1 MSYKLNKTD
10 GSLLVDLIDGQIDS
24 ETTDLTLVGRNY
36 SGFGE
41 FLNENY
47 IKLLEN
53 FSNSSAPGNPLE
65 GQIWYDTSTN
75 RLKVYNGETFN
86 IAGGPIVSP
95 TQPQMVAGDQWINN
109 STKQIFFN
117 DGNDTY
123 LTGPLYTAQQ
133 GKSGFEVLSILDTQS
148 RNRTVVGLY
157 IGGSIVGLY
166 SNLEFTPALGEGIAG
181 FDSVIKK
188 GFNIVD
194 ETGFAYGGKADYA
207 TALIADNGD
216 FKNVSQFLAADSDS
230 TTVGALTISNNNGLT
245 IGIAQNNIQRIVG
258 TSFVTENGL
267 LDHDYKIRVTSS
279 AEDSKLIDAL
289 VIDSS
294 EKKVGIFQ
302 STPEYTLD
310 INGDT
315 RITGNLL
322 VQGETT
328 QIDVSTLNVEDINI
342 ELGSPTSGGLPSEA
356 AIENAG
362 IIIKCETTDKTLLYK
377 NATESLTSSEN
388 MDLAEG
394 KWYKVNGENVISETQ
409 LGASITEALG
419 LIQLGQLEE
428 LEVDDILL
436 DGSIIKT
443 TNQALR
449 LTSNGTI
456 VINTQKITG
465 VVDPSDPQDVATKN
479 YADTIVA
486 SEPVV
491 FSLDITN
498 LSNAQ
503 IASVIND
510 LYPASSKTEGTYAR
524 IHTTTFTNV
533 IVGGIEVTVRD
544 STEPDNGEVLELSKT
559 LVDKNGTENQTV
571 VRDVEFRNTAS
582 GTASLTVS
590 RGLKQFRVV
599 GGAWT
604 FDDDLESSV

>member
-289 VIDSS
+289 VIDAS

-362 IIIKCETTDKTLLYK
+362 VIIKCETTDKTLLYK

-409 LGASITEALG
+409 LGVSITEALG

-465 VVDPSDPQDVATKN
+465 VVDPSNPQDVATKN
-479 YADTIVA
+479 YTDTIVA

-510 LYPASSKTEGTYAR
+510 LYPSSSKTEGTYAR
-524 IHTTTFTNV
+524 IHTTTFINV

-559 LVDKNGTENQTV
+559 LVDKNGTENQAV